1 MARPSSTPTAP
12 PSPVDTS
19 ERAVTIFLDRFYR
32 ALCGLAAL
40 SMACAL
46 LAVLL
51 GIADRQFALHLR
63 GLDAYAGYC
72 IAAALFLALPE
83 TLRRGEHIRVT
94 LLIQRAPAR
103 LRGALEWWSLAAGFG
118 LALYLAWFAVRL
130 VWVSWE
136 THDVSQ
142 GADATP
148 LWIPQIAMAL
158 GSAGLA
164 LGFADALAARWS
176 GRPFF
181 SASTAE
187 AAHVE

>member
-1 MARPSSTPTAP
+1 MDR
-12 PSPVDTS
+12 V
-19 ERAVTIFLDRFYR
+19 LDRFYR
-32 ALCGLAAL
+32 ALCALAAL
-40 SMACAL
+40 AMVGAL

-51 GIADRQFALHLR
+51 GIADRQFNLNLR

-83 TLRRGEHIRVT
+83 TLRRGDHIRVT
-94 LLIQRAPAR
+94 LVLQRAPAT
-103 LRGALEWWSLAAGFG
+103 LRGALEWWSLLAAFG
-118 LALYLAWFAVRL
+118 LSLFLAWFAVRL
-130 VWVSWE
+130 VWISWD

-148 LWIPQIAMAL
+148 LWLPQIAMAL
-158 GSAGLA
+158 GCIGLA
-164 LGFADALAARWS
+164 AGFAHGLASRWR

-181 SASTAE
+181 PAAAGE